1 MKQTSD
7 NDRRVVRTKQNIYE
21 AFISLLM
28 EKDISMITVKELSE
42 RADINRK
49 TFYTYY
55 SNIDD
60 LFQQL
65 LNHFANKFLN
75 ALDHFDITS
84 PTLNALELFT
94 NLNKVIHAD
103 FPLYQR
109 LHELNSLTPFINHIK
124 AAILAKYQ
132 ACYQE
137 DFNISKAEYNLYLEY
152 FLSGILAMYMKWFSV
167 EPEISI
173 DQLTKM
179 AGIASFNGFKFIR
192 DQMGL

>member
-1 MKQTSD
+1 MLDQNK
-7 NDRRVVRTKQNIYE
+7 NDRRILRTKQNIYE

-49 TFYTYY
+49 TFYSYY

-65 LNHFANKFLN
+65 LNYFANKFLS
-75 ALDHFDITS
+75 ALDNFKITS

-94 NLNKVIHAD
+94 NLNQVIHTD

-109 LHELNSLTPFINHIK
+109 LYQLDSLTPFINKIK
-124 AAILAKYQ
+124 ESILELFLD
-132 ACYQE
+132 CYQE
-137 DFNISKAEYNLYLEY
+137 DFNISKAEYTLYLEY
-152 FLSGILAMYMKWFSV
+152 FISGILAMYLKWFSL

-173 DQLTKM
+173 DQMTKM

-192 DQMGL
+192 DQMNI